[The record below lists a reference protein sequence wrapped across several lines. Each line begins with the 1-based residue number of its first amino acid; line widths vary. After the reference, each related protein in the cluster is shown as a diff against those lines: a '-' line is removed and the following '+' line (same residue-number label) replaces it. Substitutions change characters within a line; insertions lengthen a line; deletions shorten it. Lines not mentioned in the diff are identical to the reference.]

1 MEHYTLS
8 DELRKQLLENA
19 AWGKADI
26 TPRLDEEASCDTKP
40 AKGKKGKK
48 GEGEGEGDDA
58 EKKKKKMDGYEH
70 TEVEDGEGAEELAED
85 LHVCPLCTS
94 QLSEAIDED
103 ALLEHLDMVTALM
116 DRLSQ
121 LQEGDEDIEEVINQT
136 ILSVATGDLED
147 E

>member
-40 AKGKKGKK
+40 AKGKKKNK
-48 GEGEGEGDDA
+48 PAKE
-58 EKKKKKMDGYEH
+58 MDGYEH

>member
-1 MEHYTLS
+1 MDHYTLS
-8 DELRKQLLENA
+8 DELRRQLLENA

-26 TPRLDEEASCDTKP
+26 TPRLDEKTSCDS
-40 AKGKKGKK
+40 
-48 GEGEGEGDDA
+48 E
-58 EKKKKKMDGYEH
+58 EKKKKKKGAAKMDGYEH
-70 TEVEDGEGAEELAED
+70 TEVVDDEGAEELAED

-94 QLSEAIDED
+94 QLAEAIDED
-103 ALLEHLDMVTALM
+103 SLLEHLDMVTALM

-121 LQEGDEDIEEVINQT
+121 LQEGDEDIEAIIDQT